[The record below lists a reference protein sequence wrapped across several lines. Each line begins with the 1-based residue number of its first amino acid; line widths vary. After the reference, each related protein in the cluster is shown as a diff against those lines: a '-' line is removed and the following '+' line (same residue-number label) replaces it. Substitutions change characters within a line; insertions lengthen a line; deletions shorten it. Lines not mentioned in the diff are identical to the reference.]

1 MDLSLRRR
9 LFPGSLAFPPLKS
22 HQRPLRRSF
31 QLFPIHRCPPTHR
44 RRDRIDCHHASNH
57 HQAGLTGM
65 TRHRRLKLTTIVPV
79 PLVAHP
85 QGVRQD
91 KREDL

>member
-1 MDLSLRRR
+1 
-9 LFPGSLAFPPLKS
+9 
-22 HQRPLRRSF
+22 
-31 QLFPIHRCPPTHR
+31 
-44 RRDRIDCHHASNH
+44 
-57 HQAGLTGM
+57 M
-65 TRHRRLKLTTIVPV
+65 TRHRRLKLTTIVAV